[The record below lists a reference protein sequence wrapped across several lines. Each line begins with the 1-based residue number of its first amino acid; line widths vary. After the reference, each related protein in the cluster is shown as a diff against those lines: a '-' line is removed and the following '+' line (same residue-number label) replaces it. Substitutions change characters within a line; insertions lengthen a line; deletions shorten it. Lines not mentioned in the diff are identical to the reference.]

1 MLGGQKRI
9 ADRFA
14 ERLVIFTVLRRSHI
28 TIILPE
34 EVKDT
39 FFSPKLK
46 FQLLQFLLRITEAS
60 QRLNAVDD
68 LAAADIYSRHGILM
82 LQFVFQ
88 RRKSR

>member
-1 MLGGQKRI
+1 MLGRQERI

-46 FQLLQFLLRITEAS
+46 LQLLQLLLGIAEAAE
-60 QRLNAVDD
+60 RLDAVDD
-68 LAAADIYSRHGILM
+68 FAAADIHSSHGVLM
-82 LQFVFQ
+82 LPFVFQ
-88 RRKSR
+88 RRKS